1 MEIVGKSGL
10 TLTFEKRQACYP
22 WVGRKFQMSN
32 TLINH
37 YSAIEL
43 CAAQMLA
50 LAEMSDWSAVVEC
63 EQVCR
68 ELIQQ
73 LRALPSPSGLT
84 PEQGRQR
91 GQILRRILATD
102 AQIRNFVEPAVGRY
116 AHQYRQCAIR
126 AGKLELNNHARKNH

>member
-1 MEIVGKSGL
+1 MVGKSGL

-22 WVGRKFQMSN
+22 CGGRKFQMSN

-37 YSAIEL
+37 YRAIEF

-50 LAEMSDWSAVVEC
+50 LAERSDWSAVVQC

-73 LRALPSPSGLT
+73 LRVLPSPSVLT

-102 AQIRNFVEPAVGRY
+102 AQIRNFVEPAVERY
-116 AHQYRQCAIR
+116 THQYRKCAFR